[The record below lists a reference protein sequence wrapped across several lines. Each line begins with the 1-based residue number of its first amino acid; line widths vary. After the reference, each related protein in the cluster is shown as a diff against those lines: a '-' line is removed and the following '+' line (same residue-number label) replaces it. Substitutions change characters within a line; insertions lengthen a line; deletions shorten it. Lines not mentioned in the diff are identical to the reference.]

1 MIVKT
6 CICGWNDIHTILTHN
21 LGIEILFDGYLVNV
35 EYLFLFVPIQNA
47 KDVEIKKIG
56 CNKPRIQVSIILR
69 LVFACHLILLRRKN

>member
-35 EYLFLFVPIQNA
+35 EYLFLFVLIQNA
-47 KDVEIKKIG
+47 KDVEIKKMDVT
-56 CNKPRIQVSIILR
+56 NLAFKY
-69 LVFACHLILLRRKN
+69 LLSLD